1 MRKNLQFILL
11 ALFLAAM
18 VYAGCTYEYSLDP
31 YHNKVN
37 PNGAKVDTTGVTDYE
52 GISISNSFLP
62 VIFDG
67 TERKVLEADTASG
80 HFSMKADDQ
89 TLKQLGVGSIVA
101 FDTDSL
107 IFLRKVKQVHIE
119 NGVASMETEEAGL
132 FDVIRSGRF
141 GLAIDSSSMAMTR
154 STRGFDDGK
163 EYPVFRPSQIRYQDE
178 EGNWHR
184 EAYRSAS
191 TRADGDGKWEE
202 DDTISGRGKEKY
214 GKIAADHKTYK
225 FSKSLG
231 VSSGDIGASLSADFE
246 VTHGY
251 REGSDFNLLIDVSL
265 FGESRIQCY
274 KESDT
279 WDTTTV
285 NMTIKGGGVNNSFA
299 EAVKREK
306 IFHLNVPFRL
316 GVAVFPLGP
325 LMVEIEF
332 QFTPEMAIE
341 LGASA
346 FGTIETE
353 HIEIKKGI
361 KSGIDFSTD
370 NGLHKIDDKGTTVK
384 DQTKIKQASCGGQ
397 VSAKLSFSPKVKLMF
412 WGMFGFYVGAEVYNE
427 TSFTMGYGLT
437 EPSGER
443 LVASI
448 LPDYPELGYGHQLKM
463 ETGLN
468 VVGGID
474 IEFIKK
480 LIKKLDEIDI
490 DPSFS
495 IPIWGP
501 YSVFEAPKTIR
512 CNTSWY
518 DINIGKQNTV
528 EFVPC
533 IWFVG
538 NKNVAYPFPYYVY
551 CESTGD
557 ELLYYEKDQLVE
569 DGEDEIGFS
578 MPTNKIAGFSDFLT
592 GKFKVIWTPTSKN
605 SSLLAYIKGPDGKD
619 MGSVLIK
626 PSTTAEDCTPID
638 MGTSCLWAPM
648 NVGAKVATDRG
659 DYVGWGDATGK
670 HKEQGAY
677 SSADGTAEA
686 NDEVLKG
693 YYGGVKAPNNISKGR
708 RDYAAAKWGGDWRMP
723 TKNEWQELI
732 DECTWEWNAEN
743 KAYLVTSKSTG
754 NQLIIPAN
762 GYRLGTEYAEVGR
775 NCHYWSANLYKT
787 SNKND
792 QVSKEGME
800 AFYFSGRPHHAEGR
814 QLHADYHTPRY
825 FGQAV
830 RPVTDKPNEYDFSD
844 EDY

>member
-132 FDVIRSGRF
+132 FDVVRSGRF

-163 EYPVFRPSQIRYQDE
+163 DYPVFRPSQIRYQDE

-184 EAYRSAS
+184 EAYRSIS

-202 DDTISGRGKEKY
+202 DDTISGMGKKSY
-214 GKIAADHKTYK
+214 GQVATDHKTRK
-225 FSKSLG
+225 ISTSLG
-231 VSSGDIGASLSADFE
+231 VSDASLSADFE

-251 REGSDFNLLIDVSL
+251 REGSDFNLLIDISL
-265 FGESRIQCY
+265 IGESRIQCY

-299 EAVKREK
+299 EAVKREE
-306 IFHLNVPFRL
+306 ILHLNIPFRL
-316 GVAVFPLGP
+316 AVVLFPLGP
-325 LMVEIEF
+325 LPIEIEF
-332 QFTPEMAIE
+332 QFTPEISVE

-346 FGTIETE
+346 FCTVETQ
-353 HIEIKKGI
+353 HVEIKKGI
-361 KSGIDFSTD
+361 KSGIDFGTD

-384 DQTKIKQASCGGQ
+384 NETKIKQLSGGGQ
-397 VSAKLSFSPKVKLMF
+397 MSAKMAITPKIKLMF
-412 WGMFGFYVGAEVYNE
+412 WGSFGFYLGMELYNE
-427 TSFTMGYGLT
+427 TSFTLGLGLT
-437 EPSGER
+437 EPGGER
-443 LVASI
+443 LVQPAKNQ
-448 LPDYPELGYGHQLKM
+448 ELGYGHQLKM

-474 IEFIKK
+474 IEFIKD
-480 LIKKLDEIDI
+480 LIKRDIDI

-501 YSVFEAPKTIR
+501 NQLIEAPMTIK
-512 CNTSWY
+512 CITPKY
-518 DINIGKQNTV
+518 DISIGKQNTV
-528 EFVPC
+528 VFVPC
-533 IWFVG
+533 TRFFG
-538 NKNVAYPFPYYVY
+538 DDNLTTPYRFPYYVY

-557 ELLYYEKDQLVE
+557 ELLYFEKDPLVE
-569 DGEDEIGFS
+569 EGEDEIGFS
-578 MPTNKIAGFSDFLT
+578 MPTNKVAGFSDILT
-592 GKFKVIWTPTSKN
+592 GKYKVLWTPTSAE
-605 SSLLAYIKGPDGKD
+605 SQLLAYIKGPDGKE
-619 MGSVLIK
+619 MSSVLVK
-626 PSTTAEDCTPID
+626 ASTSGIDCIPVD

-648 NVGAKVATDRG
+648 NVGAKIATERG
-659 DYVGWGDATGK
+659 DYVGWGDATGR

-677 SSADGTAEA
+677 SSADGTAEVD
-686 NDEVLKG
+686 DEVLKG
-693 YYGGVKAPNNISKGR
+693 YYGGKKASTNISGSR
-708 RDYAAAKWGGDWRMP
+708 RDYATAKWGGDWRMP
-723 TKNEWQELI
+723 TKKEWQELI
-732 DECTWEWNAEN
+732 DNCTWVWNADLKGYFVFN
-743 KAYLVTSKSTG
+743 KQNNDNYLF
-754 NQLIIPAN
+754 IPAN

-787 SNKND
+787 SDKND

-830 RPVTDKPNEYDFSD
+830 RPVMDKPNEYDFSD